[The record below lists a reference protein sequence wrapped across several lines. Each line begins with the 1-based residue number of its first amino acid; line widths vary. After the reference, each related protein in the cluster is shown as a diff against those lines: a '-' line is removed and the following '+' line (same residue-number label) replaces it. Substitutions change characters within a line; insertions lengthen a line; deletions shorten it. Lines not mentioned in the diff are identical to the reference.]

1 VPGASAGLGSG
12 LESEGAVTIAVTV
25 IVAVLAVGALLW
37 GAFRVTR
44 EEPLSPRAWPA
55 NRVRRP

>member
-1 VPGASAGLGSG
+1 MI
-12 LESEGAVTIAVTV
+12 IAVTV